1 MQDLGNALDHSLSK
15 EVRENNEKQQEQFKK
30 DERNN
35 MNLYEAIA
43 HDFSQNLDNKGWE
56 EMINELKNLY
66 DNLPSGMPEN
76 QAKMAITALGDAIKG
91 LGGQSVNPKDYKAI
105 LSNYQGQNDLLDSL
119 IRNITT

>member
-56 EMINELKNLY
+56 EM
-66 DNLPSGMPEN
+66 M
-76 QAKMAITALGDAIKG
+76 
-91 LGGQSVNPKDYKAI
+91 
-105 LSNYQGQNDLLDSL
+105 
-119 IRNITT
+119 